1 MAWKY
6 GNVVL
11 KVNKGWTDDNNFK
24 HPRQW
29 IRYTADSKRTWGIT
43 WEDDVVLGAFDSF
56 YYYGWNSDGDA
67 LLPKPLAELKTSKV
81 DLAKQTSA
89 SSLSQ
94 TDWYVTRKTEA
105 NTAIPAEIT
114 AYRTAV
120 RANYTVLK
128 TAINNASDIV
138 GLIALYETVLGASQ
152 TAKEIDATSS
162 SIVSTSANTITSNGH
177 GFVNDEQVY
186 YRVGLNSDDEDAA
199 VIGGLVNNTTYYVIA
214 TATNTFKLSE
224 SHSNCGDEA
233 VVSLTGVSSDGDAQ
247 TFTSQGKPSAGQTW
261 PNSDMLKYDGA

>member
-1 MAWKY
+1 MAWKHN
-6 GNVVL
+6 GRTIQTG
-11 KVNKGWTDDNNFK
+11 KGWIDDSNIR
-24 HPRQW
+24 HPRNW
-29 IRYTADSKRTWGIT
+29 VIWTATYKEATGLV
-43 WEDDVVLGAFDSF
+43 WEDDPTPLGPYDNF
-56 YYYGWNSDGDA
+56 YYWGWNSDGDA
-67 LLPKPLAELKTSKV
+67 LLPKPLAGLKVSKV

-94 TDWYVTRKTEA
+94 TDWYVTRKSEA
-105 NTAIPAEIT
+105 NTAIPSGIT

-120 RANYTVLK
+120 RANYTTLK
-128 TAINNASDIV
+128 TAINNASDIA
-138 GLIALYETVLGASQ
+138 GLIALYATVAGASS

-186 YRVGLNSDDEDAA
+186 YYVGRNSDNEDATI
-199 VIGGLVNNTTYYVIA
+199 IGGLVNNTTYFVIA

-233 VVSLTGVSSDGDAQ
+233 VVSLTGLSSDGTAQ
-247 TFTSQGKPSAGQTW
+247 TFTSQGKPSAGQTF
-261 PNSDMLKYDGA
+261 PNPDMPKYGA

>member
-11 KVNKGWTDDNNFK
+11 KVNKGWTDDDGTQ
-24 HPRQW
+24 HPSQW
-29 IRYTADSKRTWGIT
+29 VTWTAERKTAKGVS
-43 WEDDVVLGAFDSF
+43 WEDDPTPLGYFDNF

-67 LLPKPLAELKTSKV
+67 LLPKPLADLQASKV
-81 DLAKQTSA
+81 TNAKDISA
-89 SSLSQ
+89 GLLKN

-105 NTAIPAEIT
+105 NTAIPSGIT

-120 RANYTVLK
+120 RTSYTTLK
-128 TAINNASDIV
+128 TAINNASDIA
-138 GLIALYETVLGASQ
+138 GLKACYATVAGASSA
-152 TAKEIDATSS
+152 AKEIDATSS
-162 SIVSTSANTITSNGH
+162 SVVSTSANTITSNGH

-186 YRVGLNSDDEDAA
+186 YDSGVNSDNEQAA
-199 VIGGLVNNTTYYVIA
+199 VIGGLVNNTTYFVIA
-214 TATNTFKLSE
+214 KATNTFKLSE

-247 TFTSQGKPSAGQTW
+247 KFTSHGKPSAGQTF
-261 PNSDMLKYDGA
+261 PDSRMPKYGA